1 MTHIEKGGPSV
12 EPDEDGHL
20 HTYVFVNHS
29 DTKIPVLLDGLV
41 KYRRDTFPRVWWA
54 GSAVGDY
61 LALIHIEAS
70 GRDDL
75 AETQQFLETR
85 LWDEGV
91 HCLVSTVIAA
101 INKLIA
107 KHSTPDVLGLVG
119 IKTVPGRTMAVAQQ
133 LAEKDAEQGFT
144 LFQGGSVLT
153 GDLDILLQVN
163 GASLTAVHERLFPLD
178 PEAPGLLDDI
188 DDIVSTSTAVTDGR
202 RGPFSAP
209 PPEELY
215 IPKNVR
221 SRSKSGG
228 SKPKSKG
235 KTKPKSKSTS
245 K

>member
-29 DTKIPVLLDGLV
+29 DTKIPVLLDSLV
-41 KYRRDTFPRVWWA
+41 KYRRETFPRVWWA

-61 LALIHIEAS
+61 LALIHIEAFDK
-70 GRDDL
+70 DDL
-75 AETQQFLETR
+75 AETQHFIEDK
-85 LWDEGV
+85 LWDAGV

-101 INKLIA
+101 INKVIA

-119 IKTVPGRTMAVAQQ
+119 IKTVPGDTMAVAQQ
-133 LAEKDAEQGFT
+133 LAKKDAEEGFT

-163 GASLTAVHERLFPLD
+163 GDTLTAVHQRLFPLD
-178 PEAPGLLDDI
+178 PDASGLLDEI
-188 DDIVSTSTAVTDGR
+188 DNIVSTSTAVADGR
-202 RGPFSAP
+202 RGPFGDP

-215 IPKNVR
+215 IANNI

-228 SKPKSKG
+228 SKPKGKG
-235 KTKPKSKSTS
+235 KAKPKSAS

>member
-29 DTKIPVLLDGLV
+29 DTKIPSLLDALV
-41 KYRRDTFPRVWWA
+41 QYRRETFPRVWWA

-61 LALIHIEAS
+61 LALIHIEAFA
-70 GRDDL
+70 RDDL
-75 AETQQFLETR
+75 AETQQFIEEN
-85 LWDEGV
+85 LWEVGV

-133 LAEKDAEQGFT
+133 LAEKDADQGFT

-163 GASLTAVHERLFPLD
+163 GDSLTAVHQQLFPLE
-178 PEAPGLLDDI
+178 PESPGLLDGI

-202 RGPFSAP
+202 RGPFAEP
-209 PPEELY
+209 PSEELF
-215 IPKNVR
+215 IPN
-221 SRSKSGG
+221 
-228 SKPKSKG
+228 
-235 KTKPKSKSTS
+235 TET
-245 K
+245 